1 MPQVL
6 NSLLIGIGFAVDEKS
21 ADNVESSI
29 DSIQSKALQL
39 GSLVAGAFGA
49 NALTF
54 GFASAYD
61 ELGKFGQRFNVA
73 AEDVITFDRALQH
86 AGGTAGEFY
95 GSVAR
100 LTQLQSLSAQG
111 KAGILSGLAPE
122 GISDQVAR
130 VINASDALEGFLSAA
145 DAMEGLDLKRQERFI
160 QALGFTDAEVGL
172 LRSGREG
179 ILAAVDAE
187 RKLRPVTDEM
197 TDSAAAFNDQ
207 WQDINS
213 NVGGFADKIA
223 TPLVKGISEVLG
235 KTNQWIGANREL
247 INQFASIGG
256 KAIGDNIEVIS
267 VALGSFAAAGVI
279 AGLKSVA
286 VLVAGISASLVA
298 GAAAAAPWVA
308 AATAIYTI
316 ASQSDELK
324 SAGEDSAFKA
334 LKTINDL
341 TGIDLSSDSKFTPST
356 NAELDAMRASLFK
369 GINGN
374 DSKPIVINHQTILD
388 GKVVESSVTKVIGEQ
403 AEQAIQD
410 LSNSE
415 AG

>member
-1 MPQVL
+1 MA
-6 NSLLIGIGFAVDEKS
+6 NTISNLLIGIGFQIDDKS

-29 DSIQSKALQL
+29 DNIQSKALQL

-61 ELGKFGQRFNVA
+61 ELGKFGERFNVA

-86 AGGTAGEFY
+86 AGGQAGEFY

-100 LTQLQSLSAQG
+100 LTQLQAQSQQN
-111 KAGILSGLAPE
+111 KAGILAGLAPE

-130 VINASDALEGFLSAA
+130 VINASDALEGFLAAA

-160 QALGFTDAEVGL
+160 QALGFSDAEVGL
-172 LRSGREG
+172 LRSGRDG

-187 RKLRPVTDEM
+187 RKLRPVTDDM
-197 TDSAAAFNDQ
+197 TSAAAAFNDQ
-207 WQDINS
+207 WQDVNS

-223 TPLVKGISEVLG
+223 TPLVKGISDVIG
-235 KTNQWIGANREL
+235 KTNQWIGTNREL
-247 INQFASIGG
+247 INQFASISG
-256 KAIGDNIEVIS
+256 KVIGDNIEIIS
-267 VALGSFAAAGVI
+267 IALGSFAAAGVI

-286 VLVAGISASLVA
+286 TLVAGISASLVT

-308 AATAIYTI
+308 AATALYTV
-316 ASQSDELK
+316 ATA
-324 SAGEDSAFKA
+324 AGEGEEYSA
-334 LKTINDL
+334 
-341 TGIDLSSDSKFTPST
+341 TGVFGDNAVTRFLDTPLNEMFSSSSPTPVS
-356 NAELDAMRASLFK
+356 SYIQQQGGQK
-369 GINGN
+369 
-374 DSKPIVINHQTILD
+374 SQPITINHQTILD

>member
-1 MPQVL
+1 MANTISNL
-6 NSLLIGIGFAVDEKS
+6 LLIGIGFQVDDKS

-29 DSIQSKALQL
+29 DNIQSKALQL

-100 LTQLQSLSAQG
+100 LTQLQAQSQQN
-111 KAGILSGLAPE
+111 KAGILAGLAPE
-122 GISDQVAR
+122 GISDQVSR
-130 VINASDALEGFLSAA
+130 VINASDALEGFLVAA
-145 DAMEGLDLKRQERFI
+145 DALEGLDLKRQERFI

-172 LRSGREG
+172 LRSGRDG

-187 RKLRPVTDEM
+187 RKLRPVTDDM
-197 TDSAAAFNDQ
+197 TNAAAAFNDQ

-213 NVGGFADKIA
+213 NVGGFADRIA
-223 TPLVKGISEVLG
+223 TPLVKGISEVIG
-235 KTNQWIGANREL
+235 KTNQWIGVNREI
-247 INQFASIGG
+247 INQFASFGG
-256 KAIGDNIEVIS
+256 KVIGDNIEIIS

-286 VLVAGISASLVA
+286 TLVAGISASLVT

-308 AATAIYTI
+308 AATALYTV
-316 ASQSDELK
+316 ATA
-324 SAGEDSAFKA
+324 AGEGEKYSAAGVFGDNA
-334 LKTINDL
+334 VTRFLDTPLNEMF
-341 TGIDLSSDSKFTPST
+341 SSPSPTPVSPYIQ
-356 NAELDAMRASLFK
+356 NQGGQQS
-369 GINGN
+369 
-374 DSKPIVINHQTILD
+374 SQPITINHQTILD

>member
-1 MPQVL
+1 MATNVIS
-6 NSLLIGIGFAVDEKS
+6 SLLVGIGFQVDEKS

-111 KAGILSGLAPE
+111 KAGVLSGLAPE

-172 LRSGREG
+172 LRSGRDG

-197 TDSAAAFNDQ
+197 TDSAARFNDEY
-207 WQDINS
+207 QDIQT
-213 NVGGFADKIA
+213 NVGGFSDRIA
-223 TPLVKGISEVLG
+223 TPLVKGIADVVGE
-235 KTNQWIGANREL
+235 TNKWIATNREL
-247 INQFASIGG
+247 INQFASFSGEL
-256 KAIGDNIEVIS
+256 IGDNIKLIS

-286 VLVAGISASLVA
+286 TLVAGISASLVA

-308 AATAIYTI
+308 AATALYTV
-316 ASQSDELK
+316 ATA
-324 SAGEDSAFKA
+324 AGEGEEYSAVGVFGDNA
-334 LKTINDL
+334 VTRFLDTPLNEMF
-341 TGIDLSSDSKFTPST
+341 SSPSPTPVSSYIQQQ
-356 NAELDAMRASLFK
+356 AGQSPQ
-369 GINGN
+369 
-374 DSKPIVINHQTILD
+374 PITINHQTILD

>member
-1 MPQVL
+1 MA
-6 NSLLIGIGFAVDEKS
+6 NTISNLLIGIGFQVDDKS

-29 DSIQSKALQL
+29 DNIQSKALQL

-100 LTQLQSLSAQG
+100 LTQLQAQSQQN
-111 KAGILSGLAPE
+111 KAGILAGLAPE
-122 GISDQVAR
+122 GISDQVAG
-130 VINASDALEGFLSAA
+130 VINASDALEGFLVAA
-145 DAMEGLDLKRQERFI
+145 DALEGLDLKRQERFI

-172 LRSGREG
+172 LRSGRDG

-187 RKLRPVTDEM
+187 RKLRPVTDDM
-197 TDSAAAFNDQ
+197 TNAAAAFNDQ

-213 NVGGFADKIA
+213 NVGGFADRIA
-223 TPLVKGISEVLG
+223 TPLVKGISEVIG
-235 KTNQWIGANREL
+235 KTNQWIGVNREI
-247 INQFASIGG
+247 INQFANFGG
-256 KAIGDNIEVIS
+256 KVIGDNIEIIS

-286 VLVAGISASLVA
+286 VLVAGISASLVT

-308 AATAIYTI
+308 AATALYTV
-316 ASQSDELK
+316 ATA
-324 SAGEDSAFKA
+324 AGEGEEYSAVGVFGDNA
-334 LKTINDL
+334 VTRFLDTPLNEMF
-341 TGIDLSSDSKFTPST
+341 SSPSPTPVSSYIQ
-356 NAELDAMRASLFK
+356 NQGGQQSPQ
-369 GINGN
+369 
-374 DSKPIVINHQTILD
+374 PITINHQTILD